1 MSSLSIY
8 QQAELRDAVIRLSAA
23 VMHIDSILSCDAV
36 DELDDARIISEE
48 RDKIGKSITRLNSL
62 LNE

>member
-8 QQAELRDAVIRLSAA
+8 QQAELRDALIRLSAA
-23 VMHIDSILSCDAV
+23 VTHIDLILSCDAV